1 MQECQRDFQVLL
13 ITTCVNKLCCTS
25 TVTDSAFLL
34 KNEPKCLQL
43 VTIFLWREGGK
54 SHGEEDKFL
63 NSCLLILL
71 EQVH

>member
-1 MQECQRDFQVLL
+1 MQECQRDFQVLF

-25 TVTDSAFLL
+25 TVIDSAFLL

-43 VTIFLWREGGK
+43 VTISLQREGGK
-54 SHGEEDKFL
+54 SHAEEDKVL
-63 NSCLLILL
+63 NSCLLIIL